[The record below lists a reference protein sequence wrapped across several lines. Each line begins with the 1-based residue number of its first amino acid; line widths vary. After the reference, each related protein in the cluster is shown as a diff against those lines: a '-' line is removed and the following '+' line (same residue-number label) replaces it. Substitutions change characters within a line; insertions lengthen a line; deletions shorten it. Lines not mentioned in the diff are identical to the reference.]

1 MVQSTA
7 EQPFSQMLSTHHSS
21 CSQGKQMPGISGNRS
36 PSAFRKITY
45 SLCPVPACTVLA
57 PTAAECFCR
66 VLSPLAAELA
76 LSRMIHKQ
84 MGSCAV
90 SWDDVVTVCSAKFY
104 TEVMSLREEVG
115 QTADFVL
122 CMVSNLIKL

>member
-1 MVQSTA
+1 MYRLMVLVEPWPT
-7 EQPFSQMLSTHHSS
+7 P
-21 CSQGKQMPGISGNRS
+21 
-36 PSAFRKITY
+36 
-45 SLCPVPACTVLA
+45 LCL
-57 PTAAECFCR
+57 
-66 VLSPLAAELA
+66 LSPR
-76 LSRMIHKQ
+76 SRMIHKQ